1 MAQINWGRLLVG
13 SLIAAIIM
21 FVTDGLIHEML
32 AKADWHALYEALGA
46 REPEPHGANMV
57 YFAIF
62 ELGRGF
68 TALMFYVLMRPFFG
82 AGPKT
87 AVTAGVVG
95 WIAFSLTGPV
105 QFIPLGFFS
114 TALWLKVGALHFIV
128 SIVATIAGAALYKTP
143 GRQLAGK
150 QPMKIR
156 ALRVYPWLILLVC
169 LTAPII
175 AVLSSKINSSLVF
188 AAG

>member
-1 MAQINWGRLLVG
+1 MTQINWGRLFLG

-21 FVTDGLIHEML
+21 FATDGLIHETV

-46 REPEPHGANMV
+46 REPEPHGSSMV

-62 ELGRGF
+62 ELGRAF

-87 AVTAGVVG
+87 AALAGIVG

-114 TALWLKVGALHFIV
+114 TTLWLKVGAIHLVV
-128 SIVATIAGAALYKTP
+128 SIIATVAGAALYKDESK
-143 GRQLAGK
+143 RQ
-150 QPMKIR
+150 
-156 ALRVYPWLILLVC
+156 
-169 LTAPII
+169 
-175 AVLSSKINSSLVF
+175 
-188 AAG
+188 